1 MVLVTMY
8 DFGIKFHCNKNFVKG
23 SFLFL
28 ARITAASFFALAKVK
43 KIQRIA
49 GLAPK

>member
-8 DFGIKFHCNKNFVKG
+8 DFGIKLHFNKNFVKG

-28 ARITAASFFALAKVK
+28 ARIAAASFFALTKVK
-43 KIQRIA
+43 KIESR
-49 GLAPK
+49 LVTRPD